1 MIDLDPN
8 VIIAIIIGVTLVAGG
23 FMFWATRK

>member
-1 MIDLDPN
+1 MIDLDPS
-8 VIIAIIIGVTLVAGG
+8 VIIAIIVGVTLVAGG